1 VAKRTELDR
10 AFQAGRHQEV
20 LERAWDGPD
29 ARFEA
34 HEAPYVVG
42 SLALLGRL
50 DEALAFASE
59 LTGDPS
65 TPTAVAVE
73 ARFFA
78 VVGLCHTGRYA
89 EAASW
94 VRQNAREAR
103 AADARTRFFVYQGLA
118 LLRYF
123 TGRVDRARLASKRA
137 LEEAVVARF
146 QLGRLLALDLRGH
159 VLVQRGEV
167 SAGLRVLEQAAQLAE
182 GLGARGHATSIECAR
197 LAYENR
203 HGRRGDT
210 LEPALERV
218 AAASGDNLYALR
230 SAWLE
235 LAFRGALVGDVRR
248 ARVSLERAAEQ
259 ALPESDY
266 RARARFFVT
275 LALVS
280 RLDRSRDEVRAALA
294 EARRALEAGDDRV
307 LYTELSAWDRV
318 LDPALPP
325 LEATRAE
332 SLVVET
338 GSLIARVLVAMSGGA
353 PLELAESRES
363 PLWTLLASREPLEVR
378 VRAAIERG
386 WLGLVPVLAARDP
399 GRHALFIGDALVADD
414 RGSIVLVDKLPAQAR
429 ELFAVLGGGE
439 RSKEQ
444 LVREVWRIG
453 RYAPHRHDSVVHT
466 AVGRLRRAL
475 GPLADWIRTTPEG
488 YALIDDLEVVVIGAE
503 PRAAIAEGPP
513 SPVVAPGGD
522 LPERILAALT
532 AGPLRSTEL
541 AERLR
546 VSEATIL
553 RRLRELAALDRV
565 RREGAGKNT
574 RYARAAG

>member
-1 VAKRTELDR
+1 M
-10 AFQAGRHQEV
+10 
-20 LERAWDGPD
+20 
-29 ARFEA
+29 
-34 HEAPYVVG
+34 
-42 SLALLGRL
+42 
-50 DEALAFASE
+50 
-59 LTGDPS
+59 
-65 TPTAVAVE
+65 
-73 ARFFA
+73 
-78 VVGLCHTGRYA
+78 
-89 EAASW
+89 
-94 VRQNAREAR
+94 RQNAREAR

-203 HGRRGDT
+203 HGRRGD

-218 AAASGDNLYALR
+218 AAASADNLYALR

-248 ARVSLERAAEQ
+248 ARGALDRAAEQ

-280 RLDRSRDEVRAALA
+280 RLDRSRGEVRAALA

-307 LYTELSAWDRV
+307 LYTELSVWDRV
-318 LDPALPP
+318 LDPALAP

-399 GRHALFIGDALVADD
+399 GRHALFVGDALVADD
-414 RGSIVLVDKLPAQAR
+414 RGSIVLVDKRPAQSR
-429 ELFAVLGGGE
+429 ELFAVLAGGE

-444 LVREVWRIG
+444 LLREVWRIG

-503 PRAAIAEGPP
+503 PRAAITEGPP
-513 SPVVAPGGD
+513 SPPVAPGGD

-553 RRLRELAALDRV
+553 RRLRELAALARV

-574 RYARAAG
+574 RYARATG